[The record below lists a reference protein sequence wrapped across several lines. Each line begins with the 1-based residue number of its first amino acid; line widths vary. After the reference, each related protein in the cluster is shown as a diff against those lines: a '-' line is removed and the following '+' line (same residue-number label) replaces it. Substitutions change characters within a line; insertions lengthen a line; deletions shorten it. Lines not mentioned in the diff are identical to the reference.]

1 MTQPGD
7 DSWLLDLREARRRL
21 SALPTGGAEPEPI
34 IPESESEGPFDDEQQ
49 SDTEPQSEPKPPAEW
64 SDPMNL
70 PPVTEAVPTML
81 VKILPEALAEWIN
94 DVADRLSVPVEYVA
108 LPAVSAAASV
118 IGRVAS
124 IRPKRRDD
132 WAVVP
137 TLWGANIGG
146 PGALKSPAIEQA
158 MRPIKKL
165 ATQAR
170 LDFEGRCRVAQGDIA
185 EREARIAAA
194 RKAIDDA
201 VRNKRAPADKELAA
215 GMGIEWKDGALSPED
230 EAALRAGAL
239 EAAKRKLADL
249 QKEPSAQPI
258 QKRYVTN
265 DATTEKLGELLNEN
279 PRGLLLVRDELTGW
293 LFSLEKSGREGD
305 RAFFLESWEGIG
317 SFDVDRIGRGSIHVP
332 ALTLSVFGGIQ
343 PDRLRQFFSGAM
355 ANGGEL
361 DGLLQRFQLLAWPDD
376 PGEWCLIDRWPDEE
390 AMRRAFAIFKRLD
403 GMDAKAWGAKAEDDE
418 IPFLR
423 FASDA
428 QALYDDWLTKL
439 MHRVRSKELEPT
451 PGFAAHLAKYPSL
464 FPKLALVF
472 HLIAVADGREPGP
485 VSLEA
490 AQLAKDWCTFLEA
503 HARKV
508 YAPELKGNVTAAHA
522 LAKKILAGAVVDGV
536 TVREVWRYEWSGLR
550 TSEIVYGALEV
561 LEACH
566 WTRVDTVRTGGAP
579 SPTIRINPKLQA
591 GPTEGD
597 GR

>member
-1 MTQPGD
+1 MTQPED
-7 DSWLLDLREARRRL
+7 DSWVLDFREARRRL
-21 SALPTGGAEPEPI
+21 SARPLGEAEPDPVLR
-34 IPESESEGPFDDEQQ
+34 ESEPEGPFDDEPQ
-49 SDTEPQSEPKPPAEW
+49 SDSNPEPKPPAEW
-64 SDPMNL
+64 SEPKNL
-70 PPVTEAVPTML
+70 PSVTEAVPTML
-81 VKILPEALAEWIN
+81 VKILPEPLAGWIS

-108 LPAVSAAASV
+108 LPAVSAVGSV
-118 IGRVAS
+118 IGRAAS

-170 LDFEGRCRVAQGDIA
+170 LDFEGRSRAAQGDIA
-185 EREARIAAA
+185 EREARTAAA
-194 RKAIDDA
+194 KKAIDDA
-201 VRNKRAPADKELAA
+201 VRSKRAPADKELAA
-215 GMGIEWKDGALSPED
+215 AMGIEWKDGTLKPED

-249 QKEPSAQPI
+249 QKEPSAEPI

-361 DGLLQRFQLLAWPDD
+361 DGLLQRFQLLVWPDD
-376 PGEWCLIDRWPDEE
+376 PGVWRLVDRWPDGE
-390 AMRRAFAIFKRLD
+390 AAKRAFAIFERLD
-403 GMDAKAWGAKAEDDE
+403 GMDAKAWGAKGEYDE

-439 MHRVRSKELEPT
+439 MHRVRSKELEQT

-472 HLIAVADGREPGP
+472 HLIGGADGREPGP

-490 AQLAKDWCTFLEA
+490 ARLAAAWCAFLEA

-536 TVREVWRYEWSGLR
+536 TVREVWRYEWSGLK
-550 TSEIVYGALEV
+550 TSEIVYGALDV

-579 SPTIRINPKLQA
+579 SPTIRINPKLKGRPAQ
-591 GPTEGD
+591 GD